1 MALRR
6 DLAHAR
12 TVQIIAAYFL
22 PPRRL
27 RRLLMHVAR
36 KGGRVQLVLPGKSDV
51 PLIRL
56 AAHSLYQRLLRAGV
70 EIYEYQPQILHTK
83 LVIVDAI
90 VYAGSSNLDTRSL
103 NINYEL
109 LARLTGE
116 RLGRRRP
123 RHLQR
128 TLVAFATSASQDLAQ
143 IPHAVE
149 QGHGAPG
156 VPILRPAGPVRGVA
170 AVEGDAL
177 VRYRCESV
185 KTGGRTRPHPRERRR
200 HFSLVR

>member
-1 MALRR
+1 VAHPNAEQAAELLLTGPGRGRSPIKMALRR

-116 RLGRRRP
+116 RSVAEGRAIFNEHLSRSQQVHRRIW
-123 RHLQR
+123 RKSR
-128 TLVAFATSASQDLAQ
+128 TLWNKATERLAFLFFARLDPYVAWRQ
-143 IPHAVE
+143 
-149 QGHGAPG
+149 
-156 VPILRPAGPVRGVA
+156 
-170 AVEGDAL
+170 
-177 VRYRCESV
+177 
-185 KTGGRTRPHPRERRR
+185 
-200 HFSLVR
+200 